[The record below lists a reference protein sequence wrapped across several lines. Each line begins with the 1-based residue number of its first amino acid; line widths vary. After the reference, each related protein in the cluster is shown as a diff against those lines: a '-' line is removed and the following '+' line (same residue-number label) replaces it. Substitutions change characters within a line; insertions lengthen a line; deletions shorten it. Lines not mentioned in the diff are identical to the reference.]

1 MKSKAVCVEELT
13 TVLLSYR
20 TNSRSSTGET
30 PFTLTYDLEAV
41 PSLKIL
47 SKSLQVTG
55 FNANTNE
62 AEHRQ
67 DLDVLDKKRE
77 AT

>member
-1 MKSKAVCVEELT
+1 MKSKAVWVEELP

-20 TNSRSSTGET
+20 KNSRSSTGET

-41 PSLKIL
+41 PSLEIL

-55 FNANTNE
+55 FDANTNE
-62 AEHRQ
+62 AEHLQ